1 MLPKCMDR
9 MLLVLV
15 ARRQLCSQPF
25 RRMSYH
31 RFELQQPIYDTD
43 YLLDPANADQIEAN
57 ILLRKGV
64 GDIRLVHELQERLQG
79 GVTGESRRQLADRLQ
94 TELGKLPNRTHPRL
108 LSYEGKP
115 RLVRRY
121 NEPQIE
127 RATND
132 HRPHYEFGDICK
144 RMNLYRMEALGNFTG
159 HRSYYLLDE
168 LAELEHALI
177 GYTVERL
184 LQEQFRLISVPDLL
198 PARIIESCGMSTT
211 GTRNQVYK
219 VTSGGPADDSRD
231 VLCLS
236 GTSEMALAGYFAGR
250 ALPGER
256 LPLRLAA
263 VSRCYRAET
272 SALHEEK
279 GIYRVH
285 QFTKVEMFAIC
296 RPDQSA
302 GVLRQFRD
310 IEVSLFE
317 QLGLPFVL
325 LDMPACELGAPA
337 YRKYDIEAWMPGR
350 QMYGEISSCSD
361 CTDYQARR
369 LGIRVDG
376 AQQQPFAHTVNGTAC
391 AIPRMLIALLEN
403 FQNEDYTV
411 SIPEPLQRHMH
422 GKQVLRR
429 RKVLPELKLTKRL
442 QQEELVCTV

>member
-1 MLPKCMDR
+1 MDR
-9 MLLVLV
+9 LLLVV
-15 ARRQLCSQPF
+15 ARRQRCLQPL

-31 RFELQQPIYDTD
+31 RFALQQPTYDTE
-43 YLLDPANADQIEAN
+43 YLLDPANADEIEGN
-57 ILLRKGV
+57 IRLRKGV
-64 GDIRLVHELQERLQG
+64 GDIRLVHELHERLQG
-79 GVTGESRRQLADRLQ
+79 GSTVGESRRQLADRLQ

-121 NEPQIE
+121 NEPPGA
-127 RATND
+127 RTTTGHLPA
-132 HRPHYEFGDICK
+132 HYEFGDICK

-211 GTRNQVYK
+211 GNRNQVYK
-219 VTSGGPADDSRD
+219 VTTGLPTADDPRD
-231 VLCLS
+231 ALCLS
-236 GTSEMALAGYFAGR
+236 GTSEMALAGYFSGR
-250 ALPGER
+250 VLPADR

-302 GVLRQFRD
+302 DVLRQFRD

-317 QLGLPFVL
+317 RLGLPFVL

-337 YRKYDIEAWMPGR
+337 HRKYDIEAWMPGR

-369 LGIRVDG
+369 LGIRIDG
-376 AQQQPFAHTVNGTAC
+376 AQQPFAHTVNGTAC

-442 QQEELVCTV
+442 QQEELQYTA